1 MHVLLIDN
9 SGDYDTPDVH
19 GPFESVELGEAYAAA
34 WRERE
39 GLPAAGSEIL
49 DGWLFELVE
58 LPNIEPDLVKANMEG
73 SNENGD

>member
-1 MHVLLIDN
+1 MYVLLIDN

-39 GLPAAGSEIL
+39 GLPAGSEIP

-58 LPNIEPDLVKANMEG
+58 IPNIEPDLVQTPE
-73 SNENGD
+73 EVQ